1 MLGELEEIYGDMKQL
16 GRLLPDSDNQY
27 DVADDHRGERRTVER
42 DESDAK
48 LLRQTWCAKKQ

>member
-1 MLGELEEIYGDMKQL
+1 MKQL

-27 DVADDHRGERRTVER
+27 DVTDDHGGERRTVER
-42 DESDAK
+42 DESDAE